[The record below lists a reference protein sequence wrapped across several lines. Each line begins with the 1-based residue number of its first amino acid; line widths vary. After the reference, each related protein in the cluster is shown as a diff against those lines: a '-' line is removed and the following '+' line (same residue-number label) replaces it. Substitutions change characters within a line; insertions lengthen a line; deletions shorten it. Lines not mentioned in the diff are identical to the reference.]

1 MLMRGAFAA
10 AGMAVGGA
18 LSCLAIPLTV
28 GIIGLSDLA
37 ALGANLGLVAIVVAA
52 LLGAWTVRTRL
63 RGDVSASG
71 DRDG

>member
-1 MLMRGAFAA
+1 MRGGLAA
-10 AGMAVGGA
+10 AGIAVAGA

-37 ALGANLGLVAIVVAA
+37 ALGANVGGVAIIVAV
-52 LLGAWTVRTRL
+52 LFGACTFRARS
-63 RGDVSASG
+63 RGDASASG

>member
-1 MLMRGAFAA
+1 MRGGLAS
-10 AGMAVGGA
+10 AGIAVAGA

-37 ALGANLGLVAIVVAA
+37 ALGANLGAVAIVVAVLFGVLTFRA
-52 LLGAWTVRTRL
+52 RS
-63 RGDVSASG
+63 RGDPSASG